1 MSNDKVLQG
10 NMLMKEALRISMPQD
25 EEVKNLQDNLLIYS
39 TVIANMK
46 YQLNKVTK
54 ENETFRKTILA
65 IQTNS
70 VFELKDE
77 ALGAYEYLNYHTKEM
92 NQLLHLFKLN
102 GVLVNI
108 DFVIQ
113 YNEALQ
119 SGIDLLIQLI
129 SRTLQ
134 HDDFDLIS

>member
-65 IQTNS
+65 IQANS

-77 ALGAYEYLNYHTKEM
+77 ALGAYEYLNDHTKEM

-102 GVLVNI
+102 GDLVNI